1 MIQPS
6 HQSDPYVAAK
16 NVTIG
21 FELSGGRKLVAVDDV
36 SFEINRG
43 EILGVVGE
51 SGSGKTILAKSILQL
66 VPPPGKIEQG
76 SILIDG
82 VDVLQYSDEEMRKHV
97 RGTEVSMIFQEPL
110 SALNPS
116 FSVEWQIE
124 EVFRLHT
131 EHDRNT
137 RRQMAAELLRKVSI
151 PDPERRIKEYPH
163 QFSGGMQ
170 QRVLIAIA
178 LACDPKLLIAD
189 EPTTALDVT
198 VQADIM
204 DLLQKMR
211 EETGLAILLISHN
224 LNLVTE
230 RSDRIMVLYASQLM
244 EMGLSERIAEHP
256 LHPYTIGLM
265 DSVPDIE
272 VEDQKITAIPGE
284 MPDLTLRHG
293 GCVFQPR
300 CKMAM
305 EVCERIAPELIE
317 VEPRH
322 ACRCHLFSSEHS
334 GVNSGGR

>member
-6 HQSDPYVAAK
+6 HQSDPYVAVK
-16 NVTIG
+16 NVTIA

-36 SFEINRG
+36 SFEINRR
-43 EILGVVGE
+43 EILGIVGE

-82 VDVLQYSDEEMRKHV
+82 VDILQYSDEEMRKRV

-124 EVFRLHT
+124 EVFKLHR

-137 RRQMAAELLRKVSI
+137 RRQMAVELLRKVSI

-244 EMGLSERIAEHP
+244 EMGPSARIAERP

-284 MPDLTLRHG
+284 MPDLTVRRG

-322 ACRCHLFSSEHS
+322 VCRCHLFSSEYS
-334 GVNSGGR
+334 GVKSGGR

>member
-16 NVTIG
+16 NVTIE

-178 LACDPKLLIAD
+178 LACDPNLLIAD

-284 MPDLTLRHG
+284 MPDLTLRRG

>member
-204 DLLQKMR
+204 DLLQNMR

-230 RSDRIMVLYASQLM
+230 RSDRTMVLYASQLM
-244 EMGLSERIAEHP
+244 EMGSSARIAERP

-265 DSVPDIE
+265 DSIPDIE

>member
-284 MPDLTLRHG
+284 MPDLYPETRRLRIPASLQDGNG
-293 GCVFQPR
+293 GMRTNRSRVD
-300 CKMAM
+300 
-305 EVCERIAPELIE
+305 
-317 VEPRH
+317 
-322 ACRCHLFSSEHS
+322 
-334 GVNSGGR
+334 

>member
-1 MIQPS
+1 MTQPS

-16 NVTIG
+16 NVTIE

-43 EILGVVGE
+43 EILGIVGE

-82 VDVLQYSDEEMRKHV
+82 VDILQYSDEEMRKRI

-116 FSVEWQIE
+116 FSVGWQIE
-124 EVFRLHT
+124 EVFRLHR
-131 EHDRNT
+131 EYDRNT
-137 RRQMAAELLRKVSI
+137 RRQMAVELLRKVSI
-151 PDPERRIKEYPH
+151 PDPEQRIKEYPH

-224 LNLVTE
+224 LNLVAE
-230 RSDRIMVLYASQLM
+230 RSDQIMVLYASQLM
-244 EMGLSERIAEHP
+244 EMGPSARIAEHP

-284 MPDLTLRHG
+284 MPDLTLTRG

-300 CKMAM
+300 CKKAM
-305 EVCERIAPELIE
+305 EVCEHVAPELIE

-322 ACRCHLFSSEHS
+322 ICRCHLFSSEYS
-334 GVNSGGR
+334 GVKSGGR